1 MTSLLSLLINQFSL
15 LLKNSKL
22 LWNWNSIEVFGTLL
36 HIGFLGEK
44 KGMLGSEKRE
54 ERSLLPLPIIFPC
67 ALLPFPPLPS
77 HKKPLQRRQDL
88 KNCMAFLNQTMKGM
102 KKKIIYWVAW
112 GKPSS
117 KYTHAVLDA
126 IEKDFLGCWL
136 VTLCMYLYSCLHVKD
151 GSSFDISSQG
161 IIFTKVPLWNISTH
175 NYNIFQNPI
184 WCEGQ
189 WWLSKKSSR
198 LNKTCPCGLPCWVWI
213 PSLCKSMRQLYM
225 CVFS

>member
-22 LWNWNSIEVFGTLL
+22 LWNWNSIEVFFGTLL

-112 GKPSS
+112 GKFKVHSCSFGCNWERFSGMLTSDIMYVSLQLSS
-117 KYTHAVLDA
+117 CQ
-126 IEKDFLGCWL
+126 GWL
-136 VTLCMYLYSCLHVKD
+136 IVWHLITGHYFH
-151 GSSFDISSQG
+151 Q
-161 IIFTKVPLWNISTH
+161 ST
-175 NYNIFQNPI
+175 
-184 WCEGQ
+184 
-189 WWLSKKSSR
+189 
-198 LNKTCPCGLPCWVWI
+198 
-213 PSLCKSMRQLYM
+213 SLEHQHT
-225 CVFS
+225 